1 MSKRNSSEQT
11 QAFYEKLMQ
20 ATNAVNAP
28 HFSNQPEKEFDV
40 KIRRDDSV
48 SPGMF
53 KPDPLN
59 PGHYKA
65 HEVTIRAMRK
75 DLFVAGSDEFLDLEK
90 PYTCQKC
97 RQNLDLQFW
106 TFCPYCEAPFPAD
119 TEAL

>member
-40 KIRRDDSV
+40 KIRDDSV

-65 HEVTIRAMRK
+65 HEVTISAMRK
-75 DLFVAGSDEFLDLEK
+75 DLFVAGSEEFIDLQKTYFCQSCSQELD
-90 PYTCQKC
+90 T
-97 RQNLDLQFW
+97 QFW
-106 TFCPYCEAPFPAD
+106 TFCPYCEASFPKD
-119 TEAL
+119 L